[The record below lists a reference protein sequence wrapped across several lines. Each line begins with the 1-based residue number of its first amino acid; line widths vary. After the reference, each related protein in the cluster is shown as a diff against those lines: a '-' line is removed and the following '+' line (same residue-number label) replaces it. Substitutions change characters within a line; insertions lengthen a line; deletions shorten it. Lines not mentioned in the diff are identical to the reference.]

1 MYMNRVTLVG
11 FTGADAKQIAT
22 QGGKEITRFSLAT
35 TKRYKSGNEW
45 KDNTQWHDCVVY
57 GTSVRAAETIR
68 KGDHLL
74 IEGEVQYREYERT
87 IETAEGPVK
96 VQWPKT
102 EIVVYSITRLDR
114 PAKEQ
119 EKGEAA

>member
-1 MYMNRVTLVG
+1 MNRVTLVG

-22 QGGKEITRFSLAT
+22 QAGKETTRFSLAT

-57 GTSVRAAETIR
+57 GTFARAAETIR

-87 IETAEGPVK
+87 VETAESPVK
-96 VQWPKT
+96 VQWAKT
-102 EIVVYSITRLDR
+102 EIVVYSITRRNR
-114 PAKEQ
+114 PTKEH
-119 EKGEAA
+119 ETGEAA

>member
-11 FTGADAKQIAT
+11 FTGAEAKHTST

-57 GTSVRAAETIR
+57 NTSVRAAESIQ

-74 IEGEVQYREYERT
+74 IEGELQYREYDRTVER
-87 IETAEGPVK
+87 AEGPVN

-102 EIVVYSITRLDR
+102 EIVVHSIVRLDR
-114 PAKEQ
+114 QTKQ
-119 EKGEAA
+119 DKGAAA

>member
-1 MYMNRVTLVG
+1 MYMNPVTLVG

-74 IEGEVQYREYERT
+74 IEGEVQYREYDRT
-87 IETAEGPVK
+87 VETAEGPVK

-114 PAKEQ
+114 TTKEH
-119 EKGEAA
+119 ETGEAA